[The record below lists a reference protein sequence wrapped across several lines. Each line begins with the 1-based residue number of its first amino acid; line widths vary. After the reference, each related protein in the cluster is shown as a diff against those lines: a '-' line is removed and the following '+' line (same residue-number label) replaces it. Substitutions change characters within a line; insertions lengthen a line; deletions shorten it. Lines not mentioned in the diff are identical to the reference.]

1 VSRPNKGVE
10 HVDSIEAD
18 ETSKARLRAVLETIA
33 GRLSVEAACA
43 ELGVSPTR
51 FDQIRTAALA
61 GAAQAL
67 SPRPAGRPPQEREGE
82 AVLALRA
89 RVAELEHE
97 NERLRIREELALRAP
112 GCLEPPGAKKRR
124 PAERRPP
131 P

>member
-1 VSRPNKGVE
+1 MSRPNKGVE
-10 HVDSIEAD
+10 HVESLEAD

-43 ELGVSPTR
+43 ELGVSPAR

-67 SPRPAGRPPQEREGE
+67 SPRPAGRPSPPPPDEET
-82 AVLALRA
+82 LALRA

-97 NERLRIREELALRAP
+97 NERLRIREELAIRVP
-112 GCLEPPGAKKRR
+112 GCLEPPGAKKGR